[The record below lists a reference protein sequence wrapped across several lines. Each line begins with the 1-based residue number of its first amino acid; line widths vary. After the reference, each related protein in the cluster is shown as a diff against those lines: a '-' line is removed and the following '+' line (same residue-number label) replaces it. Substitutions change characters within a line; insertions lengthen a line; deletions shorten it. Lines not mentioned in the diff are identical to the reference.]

1 MKVQCADGRDQ
12 PSTELEIGTVIVKS
26 CWQTVFQVWTKLR
39 LILYLEALMMNF
51 ETFGSVFEYR
61 TF

>member
-51 ETFGSVFEYR
+51 ETFGSVF
-61 TF
+61 